1 MPEQK
6 RTPRDRVRTAWAS
19 LAPPP
24 EWTLPVLLLLAV
36 GLGLGGVTFHVS
48 RASSYLSDNP
58 QTCVNCHVMAP
69 QFATWQNSR
78 HRETATCND
87 CHVPHDN
94 VLRHYAFKAS
104 DGARHAF
111 MFTFRLEPQVIRIHP
126 AGQRVVQEN
135 CVRCHG
141 VSAHRTRLAEVPGD
155 ARAEEGEGLRCWACH
170 RETPHGRV
178 RGLAAVPYEHVPLPG
193 RVTPAWLRDLMQVNP
208 ATPQQGRRDESR

>member
-1 MPEQK
+1 MEKGRRGVGQ
-6 RTPRDRVRTAWAS
+6 RLAGVFHR

-24 EWTLPVLLLLAV
+24 QWVLPVTLLLGVGAGLAAM
-36 GLGLGGVTFHVS
+36 TFHVS

-69 QFATWQNSR
+69 QYATWSYSR

-94 VLRHYAFKAS
+94 KLRHYAFKAS

-111 MFTFRLEPQVIRIHP
+111 MFTFRLEPQVIRIHE

-135 CVRCHG
+135 CIRCHDAT
-141 VSAHRTRLAEVPGD
+141 VHNTRLDEVAGD
-155 ARAEEGEGLRCWACH
+155 ARAEHGEGLRCWACH

-178 RGLAAVPYEHVPLPG
+178 RGLASVPYEHVPLPG
-193 RVTPAWLRDLMQVNP
+193 SVTPSWLRNLMQRNTAQPVS
-208 ATPQQGRRDESR
+208 GR